1 MSGRS
6 RDEQK
11 ETYARG
17 QPLLAGETVVPGRY
31 RCRRCRHEREVGE
44 GRIVNLPV
52 CQQCQHDTWELADTL
67 T

>member
-1 MSGRS
+1 MLGRT
-6 RDEQK
+6 RDDQK

-31 RCRRCRHEREVGE
+31 RCRKCDHEREVGE

-52 CQQCQHDTWELADTL
+52 CPDCQHDTWELADSHT
-67 T
+67 